1 MEQFKTPNFTT
12 SEMETILAIAV
23 STINSRPLAI
33 IDGLILSPLSFG
45 QHDFTISS
53 RVATNDVVAMI
64 SEVAKTTET
73 SLSGK
78 SDIISEESE
87 PQQSQLKKYK
97 KALSTMATRINETY
111 ETLSVNLLPKLLRSY
126 GAGGEELNRTQF
138 NTDYLKLGDIVFD
151 SITYTK
157 SGDVRASIFRIIHM
171 SDDNKSLVIARPK
184 MEYIRK
190 SKYPNKHESM
200 VDSNYTRGA
209 KDCIYV
215 SRDARHLNFI
225 CHGPDKDDLISFD
238 PQWRPLDVRDLM
250 ENLLRDS
257 TATINIAS
265 SVITN
270 TDKVDIKSFIRTF
283 PPRKPLIIQGEADPA
298 SSIDQDF
305 EYVTRSGRTV
315 IRPDRLSY

>member
-1 MEQFKTPNFTT
+1 
-12 SEMETILAIAV
+12 
-23 STINSRPLAI
+23 
-33 IDGLILSPLSFG
+33 
-45 QHDFTISS
+45 
-53 RVATNDVVAMI
+53 
-64 SEVAKTTET
+64 
-73 SLSGK
+73 
-78 SDIISEESE
+78 
-87 PQQSQLKKYK
+87 
-97 KALSTMATRINETY
+97 
-111 ETLSVNLLPKLLRSY
+111 
-126 GAGGEELNRTQF
+126 
-138 NTDYLKLGDIVFD
+138 
-151 SITYTK
+151 
-157 SGDVRASIFRIIHM
+157 M

-184 MEYIRK
+184 LEYIRK

-200 VDSNYTRGA
+200 VDSSYTRGA

-215 SRDARHLNFI
+215 SRDARYLNFI

-238 PQWRPLDVRDLM
+238 PKWRPLDVRDLM

-270 TDKVDIKSFIRTF
+270 SDKVDIKSFIRTF
-283 PPRKPLIIQGEADPA
+283 PPRKPLIIQGEANPA